1 MLIFLIR
8 YELFCFEQSLDYK
21 FSMKHP
27 QSYVHTLI
35 ADFKRISYEGS
46 SNRDSTYKNES
57 VDPSGGRSA
66 TETEEEVSDRESSAR
81 REWALAAEAALYT
94 LQLTN
99 ASQLYSPLVIAVC
112 ALKATEPHGS
122 LSLTLH
128 DFLLER
134 FGETTHSLIEKLPVI
149 TAILGAAKTPIDL
162 VYLKSVC
169 MERLKKDSVWSKAK
183 VKQIK
188 TELPTG

>member
-1 MLIFLIR
+1 M
-8 YELFCFEQSLDYK
+8 
-21 FSMKHP
+21 
-27 QSYVHTLI
+27 
-35 ADFKRISYEGS
+35 
-46 SNRDSTYKNES
+46 
-57 VDPSGGRSA
+57 
-66 TETEEEVSDRESSAR
+66 ETEEEVSDRESSAR

-94 LQLTN
+94 LQLTS

-112 ALKATEPHGS
+112 AMKATEPHGA

-128 DFLLER
+128 DFLMKR
-134 FGETTHSLIEKLPVI
+134 FGETTHSLTEQHPVI

-188 TELPTG
+188 NELPTG